1 MNIHLIASLNSFV
14 KLQDNTWE
22 SGDWLMDESKA
33 QKLVGGEI
41 YFHKKRQEASF
52 YGGKILGYSIHQDAA
67 ERKRIV
73 FNLEYRLSCRNIST
87 DKTGWTKDMKII
99 GQEEQS
105 PSS

>member
-22 SGDWLMDESKA
+22 SGGWIMEEGKA

-52 YGGKILGYSIHQDAA
+52 YGGKILGYRVLQDTTDQ
-67 ERKRIV
+67 KSIV
-73 FNLEYRLSCRNIST
+73 FQLEYRLSCRNVST

-99 GQEEQS
+99 GQE
-105 PSS
+105 PH